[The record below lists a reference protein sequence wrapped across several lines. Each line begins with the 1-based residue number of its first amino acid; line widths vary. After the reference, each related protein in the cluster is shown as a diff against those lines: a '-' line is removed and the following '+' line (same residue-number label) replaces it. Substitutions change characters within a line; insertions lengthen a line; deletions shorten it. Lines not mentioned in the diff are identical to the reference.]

1 MFGLVSASVPELTRE
16 EKQRYNSIYC
26 GICREIRQSCSQRAR
41 LVLSYD
47 MTFLALLLMSLYE
60 PEETAGSRACG
71 LHPIKPRPWVD
82 NEYIRYAARMNVALA
97 YYKCLDD
104 WQDDRKTSAKVMA
117 KHLQAFMPALEGE
130 YPRQCGAICECIGEL
145 TRLEKENCGDVDAV
159 ANCFARLMAELMV
172 YREDLWAPTLR
183 EVGFYLGR
191 FVYLADAVSDAPKDR
206 KGKQYN
212 PLLLSGTDPHSWEEY
227 LVLAMAKCT
236 GAFERLP
243 LVQDKKILDNI
254 LYSGV
259 WTNFKTRKAE
269 EQSDG

>member
-26 GICREIRQSCSQRAR
+26 GICREIRQSCSRRAR

-71 LHPIKPRPWVD
+71 LHPIKLRPWVD

-130 YPRQCGAICECIGEL
+130 YPRQCEAIRSCIHRL
-145 TRLEKENCGDVDAV
+145 NRLEKDGC
-159 ANCFARLMAELMV
+159 ANPDGPAGAFGELMAEILV
-172 YREDLWAPTLR
+172 YREDLWAPHLR
-183 EVGFYLGR
+183 QLGMALGR
-191 FVYLADAVSDAPKDR
+191 FIYLLDAAVDYDRDAKKGKYNPYLAMGTGKDWPR
-206 KGKQYN
+206 
-212 PLLLSGTDPHSWEEY
+212 WEEY
-227 LVLAMAKCT
+227 LILTMGRCT
-236 GAFERLP
+236 ESYEMLP
-243 LVQDKKILDNI
+243 LGN
-254 LYSGV
+254 
-259 WTNFKTRKAE
+259 
-269 EQSDG
+269 